1 LRSPGSLKKL
11 KIADQAKP
19 RVIVGRLLAVI
30 GEGPP
35 LPMIMMEMEIEKVML
50 DDNKDPSSQQ
60 GG

>member
-1 LRSPGSLKKL
+1 
-11 KIADQAKP
+11 
-19 RVIVGRLLAVI
+19 VGRLLAVI